1 MQRLKHILHRYFIQ
15 LIPLSLCVEIKN
27 LPKVIDLTC
36 GYFQNLRLN
45 LDTTGEKNACA
56 QCAIDDTRVGQNGT
70 RKRCH
75 MGLVRFGTAL
85 AFA

>member
-45 LDTTGEKNACA
+45 LDTTMKISISNWVLEL
-56 QCAIDDTRVGQNGT
+56 DTSNT
-70 RKRCH
+70 
-75 MGLVRFGTAL
+75 FTL
-85 AFA
+85 ATF